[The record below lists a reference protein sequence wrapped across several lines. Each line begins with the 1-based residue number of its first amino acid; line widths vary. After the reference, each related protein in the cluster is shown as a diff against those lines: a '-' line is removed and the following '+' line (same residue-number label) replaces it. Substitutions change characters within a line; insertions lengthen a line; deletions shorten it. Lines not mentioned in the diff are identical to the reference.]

1 MVILFRVLL
10 AALLSVVAV
19 AQNSS
24 RKLKIY
30 ISADGEGVAGAVSNE
45 QLGPPGF
52 EYERFRQIMTDDVN
66 AVVATILGAG
76 ATEVLVGDAH
86 GNGLNLLI
94 EKITPDPRIRVV
106 RGMPRPLMM
115 MEGIDATFDAAVFLG
130 YHSGSANPVGVRAH
144 TISSIR
150 YTDIRLNG
158 ISMPMSGMNAAIA
171 GHFGVP
177 VIFISGDDA
186 AVAEA
191 HKLIGPIESVVLKQA
206 IAFHSANTMLPE
218 VARKLVQEKVRVA
231 MARLREV
238 KPYKLPSPVVVEV
251 DFKNYFPS
259 QILSLMPGV
268 ERIGARGIRFKCK
281 DAAEAMR
288 FLVFV
293 NVYTPNLEP

>member
-130 YHSGSANPVGVRAH
+130 
-144 TISSIR
+144 
-150 YTDIRLNG
+150 
-158 ISMPMSGMNAAIA
+158 
-171 GHFGVP
+171 
-177 VIFISGDDA
+177 
-186 AVAEA
+186 
-191 HKLIGPIESVVLKQA
+191 
-206 IAFHSANTMLPE
+206 
-218 VARKLVQEKVRVA
+218 
-231 MARLREV
+231 
-238 KPYKLPSPVVVEV
+238 
-251 DFKNYFPS
+251 
-259 QILSLMPGV
+259 
-268 ERIGARGIRFKCK
+268 
-281 DAAEAMR
+281 
-288 FLVFV
+288 
-293 NVYTPNLEP
+293 